1 MQSQRPS
8 AGKNKKKNDKR
19 GRRKEDKYCK
29 AKQTS
34 CDLVEVTNKQQ
45 DPVLV
50 AKLSSDHVMFS
61 EVSLVDHMTSEEV
74 NVFTEQD
81 HVTSEQHHML
91 SEQDHVTSEQH
102 HMLSEQDHV
111 TSGQDHVTSEQD
123 HLTSGQADVISQDHM
138 TSCNDQEEHD
148 TGDHEVSV
156 QHASID
162 HVS

>member
-1 MQSQRPS
+1 MQSQHPP

-34 CDLVEVTNKQQ
+34 SDLVEVTNKQQ

-50 AKLSSDHVMFS
+50 AGLSSDHVMSS

-81 HVTSEQHHML
+81 HMTSEQHHVL
-91 SEQDHVTSEQH
+91 SEQDHVLSEQDHVTLTPDNVTSDLHLVEQDHVTSEQDQVA
-102 HMLSEQDHV
+102 SCN
-111 TSGQDHVTSEQD
+111 
-123 HLTSGQADVISQDHM
+123 DHM
-138 TSCNDQEEHD
+138 TKQQEHD
-148 TGDHEVSV
+148 TGDREVSV
-156 QHASID
+156 QHASTD